1 MAQVKRLGMN
11 RSRWLDHQLTT
22 ALEDTL
28 QDVLVGPTVP
38 VWHGKTLGLWV
49 VGPVFSRHIALQ
61 LVEFKR
67 VDEVKHVL
75 QDLDYW

>member
-38 VWHGKTLGLWV
+38 V
-49 VGPVFSRHIALQ
+49 
-61 LVEFKR
+61 
-67 VDEVKHVL
+67 
-75 QDLDYW
+75 